1 MWYRIRALT
10 LLLFIAVCFEKAPAQ
25 VTSAG
30 SIAGQIVDS
39 SGALVPT
46 ATVVAIQSQTNV
58 QWKTVTDTSG
68 TYIFPNLPVGTFTLS
83 AQKQGFSQ
91 EQINSI
97 ILDAGDQ
104 LRTNFTLK
112 PGAVTDTIQVSSDA
126 ITVDTESGNIGE
138 VVGSQ
143 DIEAMPLVTRNFIQL
158 VELVPGVS
166 SDIGSQEGFGS
177 GSGLAASV
185 NGVRENAN
193 NWTIDGVPNLDVY
206 NGNNSIVPN
215 VDALAEFRIDRGNY
229 TAEQGRSA
237 GASINAILKQGTNQF
252 HGTAFEFMRNN
263 YIDATNFFATAT
275 SMQTITSAISM
286 ALRVQTS
293 TTTTGDTPSADRSR
307 KTSSSSCGPKSGAE
321 SSSQRAHPQ
330 RWCPPITN

>member
-177 GSGLAASV
+177 GS
-185 NGVRENAN
+185 
-193 NWTIDGVPNLDVY
+193 WTCI
-206 NGNNSIVPN
+206 
-215 VDALAEFRIDRGNY
+215 
-229 TAEQGRSA
+229 
-237 GASINAILKQGTNQF
+237 
-252 HGTAFEFMRNN
+252 
-263 YIDATNFFATAT
+263 TAT
-275 SMQTITSAISM
+275 TLSSRMWMPLPSSGLTAAITRPNRDA
-286 ALRVQTS
+286 APAPPS
-293 TTTTGDTPSADRSR
+293 TPF
-307 KTSSSSCGPKSGAE
+307 
-321 SSSQRAHPQ
+321 
-330 RWCPPITN
+330 